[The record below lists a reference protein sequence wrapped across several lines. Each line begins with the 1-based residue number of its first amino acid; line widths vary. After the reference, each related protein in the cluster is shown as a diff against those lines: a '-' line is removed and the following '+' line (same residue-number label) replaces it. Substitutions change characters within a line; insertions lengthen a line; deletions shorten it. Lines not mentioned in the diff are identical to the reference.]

1 MFDIQNMNHKIHK
14 KLFQEKT
21 IRRNSDIRRCV
32 IKYIQNFMKI
42 LLRPITLFTKSA
54 YHHYYPLDWS
64 IGKDRKIIN
73 EIATDPQVINSYL
86 KRRDDVKYHLYGV
99 VWNAPIT
106 LKKID
111 ETGEHKEF
119 DRLVYK
125 LQIV

>member
-1 MFDIQNMNHKIHK
+1 MVRYVKNFI
-14 KLFQEKT
+14 KT
-21 IRRNSDIRRCV
+21 I
-32 IKYIQNFMKI
+32 
-42 LLRPITLFTKSA
+42 LRPII
-54 YHHYYPLDWS
+54 YYPLDWS
-64 IGKDRKIIN
+64 LNRHVIF
-73 EIATDPQVINSYL
+73 EIATDPQVIKSYL

-99 VWNAPIT
+99 VWSKNPDHQNWNDPIT

>member
-1 MFDIQNMNHKIHK
+1 
-14 KLFQEKT
+14 
-21 IRRNSDIRRCV
+21 
-32 IKYIQNFMKI
+32 MKI

-54 YHHYYPLDWS
+54 YHWYYPLDWS
-64 IGKDRKIIN
+64 IGRVFIYEK
-73 EIATDPQVINSYL
+73 ATDPQVIKSYL

>member
-1 MFDIQNMNHKIHK
+1 MF
-14 KLFQEKT
+14 
-21 IRRNSDIRRCV
+21 V
-32 IKYIQNFMKI
+32 IKKYIKNFMKI
-42 LLRPITLFTKSA
+42 LLRLISLFTKSA
-54 YHHYYPLDWS
+54 YNHYFRYPLDYPLDWS